1 MKLVHSNEVVPRRMV
16 DTKTS
21 FLFGGFNPS
30 IEIDSIAKVEPLYFY
45 PKNKDLPA
53 VPVVMV
59 TLKDGTHIAIH
70 FNTIEEVKEACRQYR
85 LQCTL
90 EVVDKENK

>member
-1 MKLVHSNEVVPRRMV
+1 MKLIHSTDTVPRRMV

-30 IEIDSIAKVEPLYFY
+30 IEIGNIDKVEPLYFY
-45 PKNKDLPA
+45 PKKKDLSA
-53 VPVVMV
+53 VPVVMD
-59 TLKDGTHIAIH
+59 TLKDNTHIAIH
-70 FNTIEEVKEACRQYR
+70 FNTIEEVKEACKQYR

-90 EVVDKENK
+90 GVVDKENK